1 MAKFDSKTINFGR
14 VEYTTSTVHVYSSP
28 HDRTALLLPCMRVS
42 FGCQMD
48 RSNYSSPD
56 VQWLDIHLRRIWQ
69 LYPCLDAI
77 EVKVLEITTRQLVY
91 EQEIK
96 IWCLSSF

>member
-1 MAKFDSKTINFGR
+1 MTKFDIKTINFGR

-56 VQWLDIHLRRIWQ
+56 VQWLDL
-69 LYPCLDAI
+69 AI
-77 EVKVLEITTRQLVY
+77 IPVPGCDRSKSFRNHNKTTSL
-91 EQEIK
+91 
-96 IWCLSSF
+96 